1 MESAAVLRSLHHSV
15 GNSHLKSILDM
26 AGVVPMNNAAFS
38 NRSGLTFGGKLIC
51 SRNRDNRLVMSSAKT
66 PETIPTNLNGAAVL
80 TDSQQTVPDEK
91 NSLTQAIFPDGFEA
105 LITEVCDDTE
115 IAELKLKA
123 GDFEMHLLRK
133 IEATAVPA
141 PVVSPTAP
149 PSPSQPA
156 VDSLS
161 AASSA
166 SPSKPS
172 EKSSPFINVSTEK
185 SAKLA
190 ALEASGSSGYVLV
203 LSQAVGSFR
212 RARTAKGKKLPLAC
226 KEGDIIKAGQTIG
239 FLDQF
244 SSEVPVKADVAGKV
258 LKILYD
264 DGEAVGYG
272 DPLVAVLP

>member
-1 MESAAVLRSLHHSV
+1 
-15 GNSHLKSILDM
+15 M

-51 SRNRDNRLVMSSAKT
+51 SRNRNNRLVMSSAKT
-66 PETIPTNLNGAAVL
+66 PETIPANLNGAAVL

-91 NSLTQAIFPDGFEA
+91 NTLTQTIFPDGFEA

-133 IEATAVPA
+133 IEAAAGPA
-141 PVVSPTAP
+141 PVVSPTPP
-149 PSPSQPA
+149 PSPNQPA
-156 VDSLS
+156 VDSLP
-161 AASSA
+161 AASSV

-212 RARTAKGKKLPLAC
+212 RARTAKGKKLQLAC

>member
-1 MESAAVLRSLHHSV
+1 
-15 GNSHLKSILDM
+15 M
-26 AGVVPMNNAAFS
+26 AGVVPMNSAAFS

-51 SRNRDNRLVMSSAKT
+51 SRNRNNRLVMSSAKT
-66 PETIPTNLNGAAVL
+66 PETIPANLNGAAVL

-141 PVVSPTAP
+141 PVVSPTPP

-156 VDSLS
+156 VDSLP

-166 SPSKPS
+166 SSSKPS
-172 EKSSPFINVSTEK
+172 EISSPFINVSTEK

-264 DGEAVGYG
+264 DGGMPFIYS
-272 DPLVAVLP
+272 L